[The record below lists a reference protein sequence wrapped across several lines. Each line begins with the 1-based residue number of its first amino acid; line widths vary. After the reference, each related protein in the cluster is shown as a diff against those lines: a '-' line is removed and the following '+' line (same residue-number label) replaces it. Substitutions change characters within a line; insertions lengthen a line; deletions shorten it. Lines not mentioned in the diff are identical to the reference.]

1 MIDEEGQRLEDIGEE
16 KREDQPPIEESQTQ
30 DNEDGT
36 KADNAATAE
45 EEDGGVAVDQGENK
59 NEGES
64 GEGERSQEGK
74 EGDDTLTPLEN
85 IDNTD
90 VTETSDP
97 EGEIQSIL
105 FNSIQLSSIQFN
117 FPLFPPFPVLGEGII
132 VPYNNPFFM
141 F

>member
-74 EGDDTLTPLEN
+74 EGDDTPTPSEN

-97 EGEIQSIL
+97 EGEIPINFLQFNPAQ
-105 FNSIQLSSIQFN
+105 FNSIS
-117 FPLFPPFPVLGEGII
+117 
-132 VPYNNPFFM
+132 PFFSLSLCSEKEL
-141 F
+141 

>member
-1 MIDEEGQRLEDIGEE
+1 MIDEEEQRLEE
-16 KREDQPPIEESQTQ
+16 KGEDQPPIEESKTQ

-64 GEGERSQEGK
+64 REGERSQEGK
-74 EGDDTLTPLEN
+74 EGDDTPSTPSEN

-105 FNSIQLSSIQFN
+105 FNSTQLSSIQF
-117 FPLFPPFPVLGEGII
+117 PLFHPSSFFLYSEKELY
-132 VPYNNPFFM
+132 YNNSFSLF
-141 F
+141 

>member
-1 MIDEEGQRLEDIGEE
+1 MIDEEQRLGDIGE
-16 KREDQPPIEESQTQ
+16 KGEDQPPIEESKTQ

-64 GEGERSQEGK
+64 GEGEKSQEGK
-74 EGDDTLTPLEN
+74 EGDDTPSTPSEN

-90 VTETSDP
+90 VTETSEP

-105 FNSIQLSSIQFN
+105 FNSIQLSSI
-117 FPLFPPFPVLGEGII
+117 LFYPPPHFHSSSLFLYSEKEL
-132 VPYNNPFFM
+132 
-141 F
+141 